1 MEAKLLKTEFVDH
14 KGIQVLVKRIDQNA
28 DHLRLLIEGLKK
40 EMPESLIFFASSDQS
55 KALFVAYCGPSVIK
69 AGFKAGDL
77 VKEAAVLTQGNGGGR
92 PDFAQAERRDD
103 PGALDHRRRSDGLGN
118 RLVHVH

>member
-92 PDFAQAERRDD
+92 PDFAQAGGKDVSKLNDAIELIRKK
-103 PGALDHRRRSDGLGN
+103 LT
-118 RLVHVH
+118 